1 MSSIKYFI
9 GCNNALDG
17 HMHIKLLV
25 LSMVIILLLPQI
37 PLFLFTGVTTF
48 GGNYKVFAQ
57 SENDE
62 NNNDADTNMNTM
74 KEDNIISPLTEWI
87 GIFVLGITL
96 GLVSTLSYTSNYS
109 KNVSIR
115 ITNISI
121 AILSMSAGTIH
132 LLLIQEHMEESI
144 IWGIS
149 FLISGIAQ
157 IIFGIVI
164 IVSKRL
170 YSINKPVLYYFGIV
184 GNSLLIG
191 IFVLV
196 RLVTPPFSSE
206 SAPINE
212 LEPNGIITIITEIL
226 LIVLLAYLIKSTSKS
241 QRSQKVIQ

>member
-1 MSSIKYFI
+1 
-9 GCNNALDG
+9 
-17 HMHIKLLV
+17 
-25 LSMVIILLLPQI
+25 MVLLLPQF
-37 PLFLFTGVTTF
+37 PAFLFSNIVITTF
-48 GGNYKVFAQ
+48 SVNHNAFAQ
-57 SENDE
+57 SQDE
-62 NNNDADTNMNTM
+62 NENISTNMNTM

-96 GLVSTLSYTSNYS
+96 GLVSTLTYTSNYS
-109 KNVSIR
+109 KNTSIR

-121 AILSMSAGTIH
+121 AILSMSAGIIH

-157 IIFGIVI
+157 VIFGIVI

-170 YSINKPVLYYFGIV
+170 YSINRPILYYFGIV

>member
-1 MSSIKYFI
+1 
-9 GCNNALDG
+9 
-17 HMHIKLLV
+17 
-25 LSMVIILLLPQI
+25 MVLLLPQF
-37 PLFLFTGVTTF
+37 PAFLVSNIVITTF
-48 GGNYKVFAQ
+48 SVNHNAFAQ
-57 SENDE
+57 SQDE
-62 NNNDADTNMNTM
+62 NESISTNMNTM
-74 KEDNIISPLTEWI
+74 KKDNIISPLTEWI
-87 GIFVLGITL
+87 GIFVLGISL

-109 KNVSIR
+109 KNTSIR

-121 AILSMSAGTIH
+121 AILSMSAGIIH

-149 FLISGIAQ
+149 FLISGISQ

-226 LIVLLAYLIKSTSKS
+226 LIVLLGYLIKSTSKS

>member
-1 MSSIKYFI
+1 
-9 GCNNALDG
+9 
-17 HMHIKLLV
+17 
-25 LSMVIILLLPQI
+25 MVLLLPQF
-37 PLFLFTGVTTF
+37 PAFLVSNIVITTF
-48 GGNYKVFAQ
+48 SVNHDAFAQ
-57 SENDE
+57 SQDE
-62 NNNDADTNMNTM
+62 NENNSTNMNTM

-109 KNVSIR
+109 KNASIR

-121 AILSMSAGTIH
+121 ALLSMSAGTIH
-132 LLLIQEHMEESI
+132 LLLIQEHMKESI

>member
-1 MSSIKYFI
+1 M
-9 GCNNALDG
+9 
-17 HMHIKLLV
+17 
-25 LSMVIILLLPQI
+25 ILLLSQFPA
-37 PLFLFTGVTTF
+37 FLVSNIVITTF
-48 GGNYKVFAQ
+48 SVNHNAFAQ
-57 SENDE
+57 SQDE
-62 NNNDADTNMNTM
+62 NESISTNMNTM

-109 KNVSIR
+109 KNTSIR

-121 AILSMSAGTIH
+121 AILSMSAGIIH

>member
-1 MSSIKYFI
+1 
-9 GCNNALDG
+9 
-17 HMHIKLLV
+17 
-25 LSMVIILLLPQI
+25 MVLLLPQV
-37 PLFLFTGVTTF
+37 PAFLVSNIVITTF
-48 GGNYKVFAQ
+48 SVNHNAFAQ
-57 SENDE
+57 SQDE
-62 NNNDADTNMNTM
+62 NKNISTNMNTM

-109 KNVSIR
+109 KNTSIR

-121 AILSMSAGTIH
+121 AILSMSAGIIH

-144 IWGIS
+144 IWGIF

-157 IIFGIVI
+157 VIFGIVI

-170 YSINKPVLYYFGIV
+170 YSINRPILYYFGIV

-206 SAPINE
+206 SAPIKE

-241 QRSQKVIQ
+241 QKSQKVIQ

>member
-1 MSSIKYFI
+1 MI
-9 GCNNALDG
+9 
-17 HMHIKLLV
+17 
-25 LSMVIILLLPQI
+25 
-37 PLFLFTGVTTF
+37 LFLSQFPAFLVSNIVITTF
-48 GGNYKVFAQ
+48 SVNHNAFAQ
-57 SENDE
+57 SQDE
-62 NNNDADTNMNTM
+62 NENNSTNMNTM

-109 KNVSIR
+109 KNASIR

>member
-1 MSSIKYFI
+1 MI
-9 GCNNALDG
+9 
-17 HMHIKLLV
+17 
-25 LSMVIILLLPQI
+25 
-37 PLFLFTGVTTF
+37 LFLSQFPAFLVSNIVITTF
-48 GGNYKVFAQ
+48 SVNHNAFAQ
-57 SENDE
+57 SQDE
-62 NNNDADTNMNTM
+62 NENNSTNMNTM

-109 KNVSIR
+109 KNASIR

-170 YSINKPVLYYFGIV
+170 YLINKPVLYYFGIV

>member
-1 MSSIKYFI
+1 MKF
-9 GCNNALDG
+9 
-17 HMHIKLLV
+17 LV
-25 LSMVIILLLPQI
+25 LLLPMVLLLPQF
-37 PLFLFTGVTTF
+37 PAFLVSNIVITTF
-48 GGNYKVFAQ
+48 SVNHNAFAQ
-57 SENDE
+57 SQDE
-62 NNNDADTNMNTM
+62 NENISTNMNTM

-109 KNVSIR
+109 KNASIR

-121 AILSMSAGTIH
+121 AILSMSAGIIH
-132 LLLIQEHMEESI
+132 LLLIQEHMEESV

-170 YSINKPVLYYFGIV
+170 YSINKPILYYFGIV

>member
-1 MSSIKYFI
+1 
-9 GCNNALDG
+9 
-17 HMHIKLLV
+17 
-25 LSMVIILLLPQI
+25 MVLLLPQFPAFVVSNI
-37 PLFLFTGVTTF
+37 VITTF
-48 GGNYKVFAQ
+48 SVNHNAFAQ
-57 SENDE
+57 SQDE
-62 NNNDADTNMNTM
+62 NENISTNMNTM

-109 KNVSIR
+109 KNTSIR

-121 AILSMSAGTIH
+121 AILSMSAGVIH

-149 FLISGIAQ
+149 FLISGISQ

-170 YSINKPVLYYFGIV
+170 YSINKPILYYFGIV

>member
-1 MSSIKYFI
+1 M
-9 GCNNALDG
+9 
-17 HMHIKLLV
+17 
-25 LSMVIILLLPQI
+25 ILLLPQF
-37 PLFLFTGVTTF
+37 PAFLVSNIVITTF
-48 GGNYKVFAQ
+48 SVNHNAFAQ
-57 SENDE
+57 SQDE
-62 NNNDADTNMNTM
+62 NENNSTNMNTM

-109 KNVSIR
+109 KNASIR

>member
-1 MSSIKYFI
+1 
-9 GCNNALDG
+9 
-17 HMHIKLLV
+17 
-25 LSMVIILLLPQI
+25 MVLLLPQF
-37 PLFLFTGVTTF
+37 PAFLVSNIVITTF
-48 GGNYKVFAQ
+48 SVNHNAFAQ
-57 SENDE
+57 SQDE
-62 NNNDADTNMNTM
+62 NESISTNMNTM

-109 KNVSIR
+109 KNTSIR

-121 AILSMSAGTIH
+121 AILSMSAGIIH

-149 FLISGIAQ
+149 FLISGISQ

-170 YSINKPVLYYFGIV
+170 YSINKPILYYFGIV

>member
-1 MSSIKYFI
+1 
-9 GCNNALDG
+9 
-17 HMHIKLLV
+17 
-25 LSMVIILLLPQI
+25 MVLLLPQF
-37 PLFLFTGVTTF
+37 PAFLVSNIVITTF
-48 GGNYKVFAQ
+48 SVNHDAFAQ
-57 SENDE
+57 SQDE
-62 NNNDADTNMNTM
+62 NENNSTNMNTM

>member
-1 MSSIKYFI
+1 
-9 GCNNALDG
+9 
-17 HMHIKLLV
+17 
-25 LSMVIILLLPQI
+25 MVLLLPQF
-37 PLFLFTGVTTF
+37 PAFLVSNIVITTF
-48 GGNYKVFAQ
+48 SVNHNAFAQ
-57 SENDE
+57 SQDE
-62 NNNDADTNMNTM
+62 NENNSTNMNTM

-109 KNVSIR
+109 KNASIR

-121 AILSMSAGTIH
+121 ALLSMSAGTIH
-132 LLLIQEHMEESI
+132 LLLIQEHMKESI